1 MISTLLEVRAC
12 PGAAK
17 LDRTEVNM
25 EDVVTLEYRKNER
38 GHIAIITLNN
48 EKKLNSMNQD
58 QFAVLAKRMR
68 EVAARDD
75 VYVTVLTGKGRYFSA

>member
-1 MISTLLEVRAC
+1 MQALSAQYFSC
-12 PGAAK
+12 PSIVEI
-17 LDRTEVNM
+17 DRSEASM

-68 EVAARDD
+68 EVASRDD

>member
-1 MISTLLEVRAC
+1 MQALSARYFSC
-12 PGAAK
+12 PSVVEIGQSEA
-17 LDRTEVNM
+17 NM
-25 EDVVTLEYRKNER
+25 EDIVTLEYRKNER

-68 EVAARDD
+68 EVVSRDD